1 MPKPRPLISFDW
13 AVKKL
18 LRSKAN
24 FRILEGFLSELL
36 KCQLKIVEIID
47 GESNRAHENDRS
59 NRTDVLA
66 KLTTGEIVIIEV
78 QVNTEEDYFSR
89 MLYGVSKAIVEHIEK
104 GEAYLQVKKVYSVNI
119 VYFDLGVGSDY
130 VYLGTTSFTGIH
142 NHDRLSLSSEQ
153 KQLYQRECIEH
164 IHPEYYLIKVNEFN
178 EIAKNTLDE
187 WIYFLK
193 TDTIKDDFKAQG
205 LAEAKEKLDYLKL
218 PETERREY
226 DNYLE
231 NLGYH
236 RSMLG
241 SSYRMGEIRGK
252 IEGKAEGL
260 VEGLAEG
267 KAEGKEEGKMEAKKA
282 SVLKMHNKNL
292 SAEVIAD
299 FVDLNI
305 DAIKAIIAENY
316 R

>member
-13 AVKKL
+13 AVKRL

-24 FRILEGFLSELL
+24 FKILEGFLSELL
-36 KCQLKIVEIID
+36 ECQVKIVEIID
-47 GESNRAHENDRS
+47 GESNRDHENDRS
-59 NRTDVLA
+59 NRTDILA

-104 GEAYLQVKKVYSVNI
+104 GEEYLKVKKVYSVNI
-119 VYFDLGVGSDY
+119 VYFALGIGSDY
-130 VYLGTTSFTGIH
+130 VYRGTTAFTGIH
-142 NHDRLSLSSEQ
+142 DHDRLSLSSEQ
-153 KQLYQRECIEH
+153 KELYQRECIEH
-164 IHPEYYLIKVNEFN
+164 IHPEYYLIRVNEFN
-178 EIAKNTLDE
+178 EVAKNTLDE

-205 LAEAKEKLDYLKL
+205 LAEAKEKLDYVKL
-218 PETERREY
+218 PATERREY

-241 SSYRMGEIRGK
+241 SSHRMGEIRGK
-252 IEGKAEGL
+252 AEGI
-260 VEGLAEG
+260 AI
-267 KAEGKEEGKMEAKKA
+267 GKEEGIAIGKEKGIAIGKMEAKKA
-282 SVLKMHNKNL
+282 FILNMQRKNISIEDIVEMVGL
-292 SAEVIAD
+292 NPSEIAT
-299 FVDLNI
+299 
-305 DAIKAIIAENY
+305 IITENCY
-316 R
+316 